1 MTPEA
6 LLALIR
12 RFEGCRL
19 KAYRCPAGV
28 WTIGWGATGVGVTEG
43 VVWSQQRA
51 DFRLQMDAE
60 KYVLVALKLSP
71 ILAQDANKLAAVAD
85 FIYNLGAARYKAS
98 TLRSKVNTGDWSG
111 AAKELSKW
119 VWGGGKKLP
128 GLVTRRAAEAQLILG
143 G

>member
-98 TLRSKVNTGDWSG
+98 TLRSKVNAGDWPA

-128 GLVTRRAAEAQLILG
+128 GLVARRAAEAQLILG